1 MCLRCLDGD
10 TAASAESSEPPPHR
24 FPRKYAS
31 LSVEGGEIKEDNEAC
46 GEAAAVGAAAAAMS
60 VFDIEPRMGRTLSA
74 AFDFLAI

>member
-31 LSVEGGEIKEDNEAC
+31 LSVEGGEIKEDNETC
-46 GEAAAVGAAAAAMS
+46 GEAAAVGAAAMS
-60 VFDIEPRMGRTLSA
+60 VFDIEPRKGRTLSA